1 MFNDIRCAN
10 KCTRTALKGTFNE
23 SWSRRDPQATDQE
36 RFDNYSS
43 TTRKMYKDLHTPY
56 SVSVKIKIVKL
67 TYFKTTKDK

>member
-1 MFNDIRCAN
+1 MQELPL
-10 KCTRTALKGTFNE
+10 KELSTRAGVDETL
-23 SWSRRDPQATDQE
+23 RRLTQE

-56 SVSVKIKIVKL
+56 FVSVKIKIVKL